1 MRLGFLFPG
10 QGTQRVGMIGDIA
23 AQMPAVE
30 LRYRQASDALGFDL
44 GDIIRNGPADELN
57 KTEITQPALLTVSI
71 ALLDVWRERGG
82 AAATMMAGHSLGE
95 YSALTAAGVL
105 DFAAAV
111 RLVCERGKLMQQAV
125 PAGEG
130 AMAAIIG
137 LDDDAIAEC
146 CNATAGVVA
155 PANYNSAGQVVI
167 AGGASAV
174 AAAADACKEAGA
186 RRVVM
191 LDVSVP
197 SHCPLMAPAGEAL
210 GRLLDDVA
218 MTPPA
223 APVVQNVDA
232 AAAPDVVA
240 IREKLL
246 RQLVSPVRWS
256 ASMAT
261 MASAGVQTFVECGPG
276 NVLAGLARR
285 IDRKL
290 VVHGIDSLAALD
302 AALGAIPGD
311 DAAEASA

>member
-23 AQMPAVE
+23 ARVPAVE
-30 LRYRQASDALGFDL
+30 QRYRQASDALGFDL
-44 GDIIRNGPADELN
+44 GDIIRNGPAEELN

-71 ALLDVWRERGG
+71 ALLDVWRARGG
-82 AAATMMAGHSLGE
+82 AAAAMMAGHSLGE

-111 RLVCERGKLMQQAV
+111 RLVYERGKLMQQAV

-137 LDDDAIAEC
+137 LDDDAIAKC
-146 CNATAGVVA
+146 CNTAAGVVA

-232 AAAPDVVA
+232 AAAPDVA
-240 IREKLL
+240 DIRKKLL

-261 MASAGVQTFVECGPG
+261 MAGAGVQTFVECGPG

-290 VVHGIDSLAALD
+290 VVHGIDSLQALD
-302 AALGAIPGD
+302 AALGAIPGT
-311 DAAEASA
+311 DAAEAPA